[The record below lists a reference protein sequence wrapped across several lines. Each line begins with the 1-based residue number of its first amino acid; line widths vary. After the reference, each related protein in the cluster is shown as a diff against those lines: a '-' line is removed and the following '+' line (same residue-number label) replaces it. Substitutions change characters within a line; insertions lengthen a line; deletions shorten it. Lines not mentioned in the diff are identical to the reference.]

1 MGRTR
6 RLTTL
11 GIPLS
16 SGAAFLPSDVSGLEE
31 WFDADGLP
39 TLFQDSAKTTPVT
52 SDGDPVGAWVDQAG
66 SVDEALQ
73 TVTAAKPTY
82 RASVAL
88 LGNQPALEF
97 DGGDYLQGAFSA
109 TLAQPNTVFAV
120 GRFTATTNRIMFD
133 GDDAGNRHVF
143 WANALSSDWEM
154 LAATLLTGSAANTN
168 AHIFTILY
176 DGVSSAFYVDGTVD
190 ASGDA
195 GLHSMDGITIGTQ
208 HGVAASFLG
217 FISEWI
223 IYDADLSTVDKNRVQ
238 NYLANKYGVT
248 VVEFT

>member
-1 MGRTR
+1 MSLQNFVTR
-6 RLTTL
+6 GVPFL
-11 GIPLS
+11 
-16 SGAAFLPSDVSGLEE
+16 GAAPFSPTDVAGLEE
-31 WFDADGLP
+31 WFNADSLP
-39 TLFQDSAKTTPVT
+39 TLFQDSAKTTPIT

-66 SVDEALQ
+66 GVDEAIQ

-88 LGNQPALEF
+88 LGNRPALEF

-109 TLAQPNTVFAV
+109 TLSQPNTVFAV

-133 GDDAGNRHVF
+133 GDDASNRHVF
-143 WANALSSDWEM
+143 WANALSSDWEI

-168 AHIFTILY
+168 AHILTILY
-176 DGVSSAFYVDGTVD
+176 DGLSSAFYVDGTVD

-195 GLHSMDGITIGTQ
+195 GVQSMDGITIGSQ
-208 HGVAASFLG
+208 FGVAATFLG

-238 NYLANKYGVT
+238 NYLANKYGIT
-248 VVEFT
+248 VVEIS